1 MRAVIITNPYF
12 DAPQYVRQYTRIAEE
27 LRAAGCDA
35 VVMRADEPDV
45 SVDERTHVDVDADFC
60 VYLDKDKY
68 LSLLLE
74 RRGMRLFN
82 SHAAIQACDDKMSTH
97 ALLSGHGIPMP
108 LTVPASLC
116 YTPGARA
123 TDAQLER
130 VGRVLGFPVV
140 VKSSYGSMG
149 KGVYL
154 AKDKAELRA
163 LADELASVPHLFQR
177 FVAESAGRDLRV
189 IVVGGKAVGGMLRS
203 SETDFRSNVGAGGH
217 GTPMQPSEEAR
228 DVAERAAAALG
239 LDFCGVDLLF
249 SHKGPM
255 VCEVNSNAFFEEF
268 ERVTRVNVARAY
280 ALHMLSVMRGKTR

>member
-1 MRAVIITNPYF
+1 MRAVIIINPYF

-35 VVMRADEPDV
+35 VVMRADDPDV

-74 RRGMRLFN
+74 KRGMRLFN

-177 FVAESAGRDLRV
+177 FVSESAGRDLRV
-189 IVVGGKAVGGMLRS
+189 IVVGGKTVGGMLRS
-203 SETDFRSNVGAGGH
+203 SETDFRSNVGAGGGARTGLLRRGSAVLPQRPH
-217 GTPMQPSEEAR
+217 GVRGQLQRVLRGVRTRHAR
-228 DVAERAAAALG
+228 QRRARLRHAHAERDARQNAL
-239 LDFCGVDLLF
+239 
-249 SHKGPM
+249 
-255 VCEVNSNAFFEEF
+255 NA
-268 ERVTRVNVARAY
+268 
-280 ALHMLSVMRGKTR
+280 